1 MSDKNIYENSS
12 EIAQM
17 VFAYD
22 DLSIPSHLKSK
33 LDLAIEY
40 KRQKKYLEALEI
52 YYKDLIPELPNHP
65 VVLFSLAK
73 LVLTFGHIGLAYYL
87 FARVV
92 NFEDKMWVNIY
103 TIQAAEYFHIID
115 EGWKS
120 TKDLTEVL
128 LLRQRVS
135 GQWADFS
142 FELGAYLTNKLAI
155 EKKFDNEYEYLKYIF
170 ENKKKGGFFNF
181 LFTVVLGG
189 LISILFG

>member
-73 LVLTFGHIGLAYYL
+73 LVLTFGHISLALQL
-87 FARVV
+87 FRRVI
-92 NFEDKMWVNIY
+92 NFEEAMQVNIY
-103 TIQAAEYFHIID
+103 KIQAREYLQIIID
-115 EGWKS
+115 
-120 TKDLTEVL
+120 
-128 LLRQRVS
+128 
-135 GQWADFS
+135 
-142 FELGAYLTNKLAI
+142 
-155 EKKFDNEYEYLKYIF
+155 
-170 ENKKKGGFFNF
+170 
-181 LFTVVLGG
+181 
-189 LISILFG
+189 